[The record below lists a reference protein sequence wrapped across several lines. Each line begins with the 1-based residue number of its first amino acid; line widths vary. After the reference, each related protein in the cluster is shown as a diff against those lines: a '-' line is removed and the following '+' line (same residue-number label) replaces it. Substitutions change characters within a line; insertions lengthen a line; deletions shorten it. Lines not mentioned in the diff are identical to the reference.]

1 MGSSEGFIHTTA
13 CVTPTKVLQHTAW
26 VAVQGDPEHRG
37 VYVGVGVGDWTSCL
51 EVKEGMGQS
60 LGKVAL
66 SREQC
71 NAAAERAEP
80 TNTPALAL
88 GLDLR

>member
-1 MGSSEGFIHTTA
+1 
-13 CVTPTKVLQHTAW
+13 
-26 VAVQGDPEHRG
+26 
-37 VYVGVGVGDWTSCL
+37 
-51 EVKEGMGQS
+51 MGQS